1 LRNTKGQTEAQS
13 PDRVADGIDEGAEQ
27 SASSECCG
35 VRKHEETDERSWME
49 RIVDPSNL
57 NRAWKRVRSNRGGPG
72 IDGITIETFPALFA
86 QHGDRIRSALLNGT
100 YQPAAVRRSFIAK
113 PDGTQR
119 PLGIPTVMDRWIQQ
133 AITQVIGPLF
143 ESGFSEHSHGYRPGH
158 SAAQAVNTMV
168 EGWKDGCRYAVD
180 CDLKAFFDTVN
191 HDRLMA
197 QLREKLPDPLV
208 LQLIHR
214 YLTAGVVLL
223 DGSRE
228 ETSEGVPQGGPLSP
242 LLANIVLDPL
252 DQELSRRG
260 HRFARYADDFLIMV
274 SSARAA
280 NRVMH
285 SVINFVEHRLK
296 LTVNRT
302 KSRAG
307 LLRDS
312 AFLGFT
318 ISRSGKLV
326 WTPKALERFR
336 LRIKDG
342 AERRWSAEGDPKGGE
357 AIKSPPAVGG

>member
-1 LRNTKGQTEAQS
+1 MA
-13 PDRVADGIDEGAEQ
+13 
-27 SASSECCG
+27 
-35 VRKHEETDERSWME
+35 
-49 RIVDPSNL
+49 
-57 NRAWKRVRSNRGGPG
+57 
-72 IDGITIETFPALFA
+72 
-86 QHGDRIRSALLNGT
+86 
-100 YQPAAVRRSFIAK
+100 
-113 PDGTQR
+113 
-119 PLGIPTVMDRWIQQ
+119 
-133 AITQVIGPLF
+133 
-143 ESGFSEHSHGYRPGH
+143 
-158 SAAQAVNTMV
+158 
-168 EGWKDGCRYAVD
+168 EGWKDGCRFAVD

-223 DGSRE
+223 DGRYE
-228 ETSEGVPQGGPLSP
+228 ETPEGVPQGGPLSP

-252 DQELSRRG
+252 DQELTRRG

-274 SSARAA
+274 GSAQAA
-280 NRVMH
+280 KRVMH

-307 LLRDS
+307 LLRES

-318 ISRSGKLV
+318 IGRSGKLV

-336 LRIKDG
+336 LRI
-342 AERRWSAEGDPKGGE
+342 R
-357 AIKSPPAVGG
+357 AITSRSRGVKVTAMLKELKAYVVGWLNYYGLSHTYGTVLELDK